1 MCKRRTLFKALTTT
15 LFACLASMV
24 AAFSVARADDPQSGI
39 THGFLATGA
48 ETYIRD
54 GAGKVTWQYPA
65 STRDGWLLPGGN
77 ILLVLSK
84 SKTYPGGGV
93 VELQKDGEIVF
104 EYKGTQAE
112 VNTAQ
117 AIDGER
123 ILISEAGNQP
133 RLREIDRSGRVVIEV
148 PLKAQIKD
156 HHLQTRMARK
166 LASGNYLVPQ
176 LLDKVVREYTPAGA
190 VVWEVKT
197 PNMPFTAIR
206 LENGNTLVG
215 CTHGNMV
222 VEVDANGETVW
233 QLTNQDLPGLL
244 IKDACGVQRLP
255 DGHTVITSYQAGAG
269 DVKLIEV
276 TRAKEL
282 VWIYR
287 DTKNHGIHHF
297 QILDTNGKLTPGVP
311 LR

>member
-1 MCKRRTLFKALTTT
+1 M
-15 LFACLASMV
+15 LFACFVSLIGAI
-24 AAFSVARADDPQSGI
+24 SVARADDPQSGI
-39 THGFLATGA
+39 THGFLALGA

-54 GAGKVTWQYPA
+54 GDGKITWQYPA
-65 STRDGWLLPGGN
+65 STRDGWVLPGGDV
-77 ILLVLSK
+77 LLVLSK

-93 VELQKDGEIVF
+93 VEVQKDGKIVF

-123 ILISEAGNQP
+123 ILISEAGNRP
-133 RLREIDRSGRVVIEV
+133 RLLEIDRSGRVVVEV
-148 PLKAQIKD
+148 PLKAQVKD
-156 HHLQTRMARK
+156 LHLQTRMARK
-166 LASGNYLVPQ
+166 LGNGNYLVPQ
-176 LLDKVVREYTPAGA
+176 LLDKVVREYTLAGA

-206 LENGNTLVG
+206 LQNGNTVIG

-222 VEVDANGETVW
+222 VEVNAHGETVW
-233 QLTNQDLPGLL
+233 QLTNQDLPGPL

-255 DGHTVITSYQAGAG
+255 NGHTVITSYQAGAG

-276 TRAKEL
+276 TRAKKL
-282 VWIYR
+282 VWVYR

-297 QILDTNGKLTPGVP
+297 QILDTDGKPTAGAP

>member
-1 MCKRRTLFKALTTT
+1 MCEHRSVPRAVAVTIITW
-15 LFACLASMV
+15 LAPMI
-24 AAFSVARADDPQSGI
+24 SVISLAHADDPQTGI

-54 GAGKVTWQYPA
+54 GQGTITWRYPH

-77 ILLVLSK
+77 ILLALSK
-84 SKTYPGGGV
+84 SKAYPGGGV
-93 VELQKDGEIVF
+93 IEIEKDGKVIF
-104 EYKGTQAE
+104 EYNGTQAE

-117 AIDGER
+117 AIDGQR
-123 ILISEAGNQP
+123 ILISEAGDKP
-133 RLREIDRSGRVVIEV
+133 RLLEVNRNGRVLAEV
-148 PLKAQIKD
+148 PLKAQITD

-166 LASGNYLVPQ
+166 LPNGNFLVPQ

-206 LENGNTLVG
+206 LHNGHTVIG
-215 CTHGNMV
+215 CTHGNIV
-222 VEVDANGETVW
+222 IQVDASGKTIW
-233 QLTNQDLPGLL
+233 QLTNEDLPGPLL
-244 IKDACGVQRLP
+244 KDACGVQRLP
-255 DGHTVITSYQAGAG
+255 NGNTVITSYQAGVGA
-269 DVKLIEV
+269 VKMFEV
-276 TRAKEL
+276 TRAKKL
-282 VWIYR
+282 IWVYR

-297 QILDTNGKLTPGVP
+297 QIFDTNGKLTEGIP